1 MSRQFDYSTV
11 CIRGGQGPDPFSGAI
26 VPPICQSTTFV
37 QAGVGQEQVH
47 TYSRQS
53 NPTVSALESRLGV
66 LEDALPACC
75 FSSGMAATATLCF
88 ALCRAGDRIVASDV
102 VYGGTWR
109 LLREVLAPLGV
120 TCEFVDSADPD
131 RLRTALQQ
139 PTRILLLESP
149 ANPTLKLSDLQRC
162 AELGHA
168 AGTVVVVDNTF
179 LTPVLQRPLDLGAD
193 VALYSTTKYLD
204 GHNATVGGAVCSRD
218 AELLERLRYLRTT
231 LGTIQ
236 TPFEA
241 WLTLQGM
248 KTLPLRMARH
258 SDNALFVARHLQQLP
273 TVRAVNYP
281 GLTSFPQHE
290 LACRQQR
297 RGGGLVTF
305 ELPGGLAAAVKMT
318 RALRLCSLAENLG
331 SAETLVTHPATMTH
345 HSIPQAER
353 EALGIGDGLVR
364 LSVGL
369 EDPEDIFADL
379 SQAIAAATSPLREV
393 TT

>member
-1 MSRQFDYSTV
+1 MSRQFGFSTDS
-11 CIRGGQGPDPFSGAI
+11 IRGGQGADPVSGAI

-53 NPTVSALESRLGV
+53 NPTVSALEARLGV
-66 LEDALPACC
+66 LDDALPACC
-75 FSSGMAATATLCF
+75 FSTGMAATTTLCF
-88 ALCRAGDRIVASDV
+88 ALCQAGDRIVASDV

-109 LLREVLAPLGV
+109 LLREVLAPLGI
-120 TCEFVDSADPD
+120 TCDFVDSSDLD
-131 RLRTALQQ
+131 RLRAALQQ
-139 PTRILLLESP
+139 PARIVLLESP

-162 AELGHA
+162 AERGHA
-168 AGTVVVVDNTF
+168 NGALVVVDNTF

-218 AELLERLRYLRTT
+218 TALLERLRYIRTT

-258 SDNALFVARHLQQLP
+258 SENALTVARHLQQLLAVK
-273 TVRAVNYP
+273 TVSYP
-281 GLTSFPQHE
+281 GLSSFPQHE
-290 LACRQQR
+290 LAVRQQR
-297 RGGGLVTF
+297 RGGGMVTF
-305 ELPGGLAAAVKMT
+305 ELHGGLAAAVRLT

-345 HSIPQAER
+345 HSIPATER
-353 EALGIGDGLVR
+353 EALGIGDGLIR

-369 EDPEDIFADL
+369 EDPEDIIADL
-379 SQAIAAATSPLREV
+379 SQAIAVASGTSREV
-393 TT
+393 ST